1 MLMKHN
7 DSNMA
12 LVYLLCFSAFLK
24 GNIEISICS
33 GLLDVDSALESHLKH
48 PKEVVLS
55 NNGTASIAVYYH
67 RPSQQIIVP

>member
-1 MLMKHN
+1 MTAIWHLYTY
-7 DSNMA
+7 SV
-12 LVYLLCFSAFLK
+12 LVPSWKETLRLV
-24 GNIEISICS
+24 CS

-67 RPSQQIIVP
+67 RPSQQIIVSWST